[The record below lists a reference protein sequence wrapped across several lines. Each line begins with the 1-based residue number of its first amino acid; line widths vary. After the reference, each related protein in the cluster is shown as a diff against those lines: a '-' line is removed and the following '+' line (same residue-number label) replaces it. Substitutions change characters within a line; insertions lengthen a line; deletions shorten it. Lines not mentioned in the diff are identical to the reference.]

1 MIAFVGAYALLAMV
15 LAQAPA
21 IQRAPGLVQTPIYA
35 LLGLAWIL
43 PLLPLIR
50 WMERP
55 DRAPSADVQAPAA
68 VPGGEGQA

>member
-1 MIAFVGAYALLAMV
+1 MRRRRRALIGAFLMIAFVGVYALVAMT

-21 IQRAPGLVQTPIYA
+21 IQRAPTLIQTPIYA
-35 LLGLAWIL
+35 VLGLAWVL

-55 DRAPSADVQAPAA
+55 DPP
-68 VPGGEGQA
+68 